1 MNYFIV
7 SKGLDDS
14 SLEYLGGILSSIM
27 DLSEGKIH
35 NLSSDSEAE
44 IAGMKIEIRQCRPK
58 VIISLGAE
66 ASRALD
72 EKFKYVNSSRGKLSA
87 YIDEGFTTKI
97 VVTYSPKFLLV
108 SDANMEKYGPVF
120 LQDLEYA
127 VKYVKGELVDIAKKN
142 LQYARTFAD
151 FKKYFDEY
159 LKDAKLPAYDIETN
173 AKDTRSAAFRII
185 GYSLAPNGDTG
196 IYVVKESLE
205 YKMPDE
211 DWKKCVDLTKEYI
224 SSHRVLVHN
233 IMYERPSTLNEWGV
247 NITNFEDSLIKSR
260 LLLGGKT
267 GAGLK
272 QQCAK
277 NLGYPDWDTDLH
289 VYLTCLGTLRDKLKP
304 TPMGKVRED
313 YTILKEQ
320 GFASL
325 LDVYTKKVNL
335 YTETLEKCKGLE
347 PELISKEDKT
357 VLEKGSLDNR
367 EGAVKEALETL
378 AELIG
383 NYYDNPAEI
392 LELAAKEAINLIDIQ
407 HEGIIPYS
415 SVPMNIITKYG
426 ALDSIGTQ
434 DLNDYLDRRIEKD
447 STAEV
452 DLHRGYKVLKAN
464 YLVGTEM
471 ELYGLYWND
480 EIAENIR
487 VWLSEK
493 AYEAMIAMLQSGFL
507 DDNIFEKSRPHLLQ
521 YVKEKEQDK
530 IREILGEFDVMKSGI
545 KLKASGKRITWNQ
558 LLDQLGESFIQS
570 HYQQIVE
577 FVKSD
582 LRNKESYPNYEAF
595 TELFNPSSNA
605 ILGTLQR
612 IFMSVELKVANAL
625 NEIVNVIKAGI
636 DLESLPNSDR
646 VIYECYLD
654 KVNYN
659 NKIDSGEIEGTKI
672 PAKAIFESMSDVIKQ
687 RIISQSQKQSF
698 SKRSRWGKF
707 ADNDNSLDK
716 ILENACLKYE
726 IKDTSEPTIVSIYN
740 NLTVMGCDIED
751 ESTWTEQ
758 FRFLINFRTFK
769 KCIKLINVY
778 IDGDKI
784 GRGSVW
790 VVNKQDILDRNTK
803 FAPRKRRYTPD
814 IKEDETYLMQATWG
828 VCFTGDTKI
837 KCLNGSSC
845 SFKELVEQNVKMLW
859 VYAVTKSGNQI
870 PAQAT
875 DIRLTRKNAKLVEVE
890 LDSGAKIKCTPDH
903 LFMLRSGRYKKAESL
918 TQADELM
925 SVRCGVSI
933 QDYMSHRAFSV
944 VPLDYTEDV
953 YDLTVIGYSNFA
965 LDCGVFVHN
974 CTAATLRWRGGV
986 HTLPAGPMVK
996 GIYTSRYK
1004 GGVIAAPDYCLT
1016 GDTKILLLDNTKKCL
1031 SELEGVE
1038 EFFVYS
1044 YDEKTKKVVVGRG
1057 HDCRI
1062 VRTVDETVKLTFDD
1076 NSSIECSADHTFMK
1090 LSEQKFVKAEDLSV
1104 GDTIQTLQL
1113 GRCEGNFRRTKDNK
1127 VLVVGKGRLEVENL
1141 DGSKTLVQALA
1152 NDWNLANEV
1161 YSGCDKPMHI
1171 HHKDENPD
1179 NNDPRNLAYITG
1191 SQHNRNHAKEQWSN
1205 TERLYNGQ
1213 TFREKMTEVATKVFA
1228 PLRLGINKNP
1238 VNIEKRRQGNLKV
1251 HEARFAQGLEVMLQ
1265 HYSAE
1270 ELAIRFNYGRD
1281 YDSKLRTLLGVTRL
1295 PKGMGYRTL
1304 NSLKTT
1310 FIGYLENLSDNP
1322 ITKKNLSLIGEIRA
1336 KLPAN
1341 GVSGQDLFKAITD
1354 HNLSLERFED
1364 SRQYLV
1370 QNNLLP
1376 SNNHVTLSYV
1386 EKAFGSIENFYLWHT
1401 YFADTYI
1408 TGYRS
1413 QNPLKVMLSSNT
1425 EGQVTE
1431 AKVYDHK
1438 SAYSRLSY
1446 RVYFTDNE
1454 FLEVAPGQRIRT
1466 ASGVYKYPEEL
1477 GGYSVMSHYLKET
1490 ENNTVKVAK
1499 YDPSLS
1505 RAVVKIEKV
1514 FYPASVEFEHF
1525 SIDRDHNYLVPVYAD
1540 EDANNLNV
1548 VLHNDSQHRY
1558 ITKIERLKYDTP
1570 KELYCFTV
1578 DHYHNFFTGHGVL
1591 THQSQQEI
1599 RTISGLAN
1607 CQSLL
1612 DAYRNGE
1619 DVHMKTAM
1627 SVFKKPKEEITKN
1640 ERRFCKSAT
1649 FAILYGST
1657 VAGLANLMSVP
1668 MEQAQQMMDG
1678 FFGAY
1683 PELKVWMDARHSE
1696 IDRGKKVSCSKVGY
1710 FLDIDSNGYGGI
1722 EEAYKQAG
1730 NYPVQGQSSLI
1741 AGYVLNSINQY
1752 FVDNHMMTKPISF
1765 IHDSLE
1771 FDIHPSELF
1780 IACQKITSMMNDI
1793 PNAEFGIPS
1802 KAELT
1807 IGMSMGDE
1815 NEVTHL
1821 EEHKDGGIIELQGYE
1836 NDLDAILEN
1845 WRSVYSSVEYKDDL
1859 ESVEEIYVPR
1869 KEIFM
1874 PKLTIS
1880 KYSGTIRKMVK
1891 RRFVIKF

>member
-1 MNYFIV
+1 MAKYYLV
-7 SKGLDDS
+7 STNLDQDAISYLEKLMDS
-14 SLEYLGGILSSIM
+14 VANSSECRLNNVVSWDEESIAYVKE
-27 DLSEGKIH
+27 DI
-35 NLSSDSEAE
+35 AE
-44 IAGMKIEIRQCRPK
+44 SKPK
-58 VIISLGAE
+58 VVISLGVDS
-66 ASRALD
+66 SRVLSD
-72 EKFKYVNSSRGKLSA
+72 KFKFLASSRGKLLPYENNGYS
-87 YIDEGFTTKI
+87 TKM
-97 VVTYSPKFLLV
+97 VVSYSPKFLFA
-108 SDANMEKYGPVF
+108 SDVNMDRYGAV
-120 LQDLEYA
+120 LLRDLEYA
-127 VKYVKGELVDIAKKN
+127 VKYVNGQLLDINGKN
-142 LQYARTFAD
+142 LQYAKTFQE
-151 FKKYFDEY
+151 FKAYFDKY
-159 LKDAKLPAYDIETN
+159 LANAEMPAYDIETN
-173 AKDTRSAAFRII
+173 AKDPRSDAFRII
-185 GYSLAPNGDTG
+185 GYSLAPDSSTG
-196 IYVVKESLE
+196 IYVIRETLE
-205 YKMPDE
+205 YKMTE
-211 DWKKCVDLTKEYI
+211 DDWQKCVELTKEYI
-224 SSHRVLVHN
+224 SSRKVLVHN
-233 IMYERPSTLNEWGV
+233 IMYERPSTLNEWGI

-260 LLLGGKT
+260 LLLGGRT

-272 QQCAK
+272 EQCAR

-289 VYLTCLGTLRDKLKP
+289 VYLDSLQTLKDKLKP
-304 TPMGKVRED
+304 TPMGKVRDD
-313 YTILKEQ
+313 YKILKEQ
-320 GFASL
+320 GFAHL
-325 LDVYTKKVNL
+325 LAFYNEKAEL
-335 YTETLEKCKGLE
+335 YSKTAEQYLGVDPETIPKEAKSILDKGA
-347 PELISKEDKT
+347 
-357 VLEKGSLDNR
+357 LDNR
-367 EGAVKEALETL
+367 QTAAKEALETL
-378 AELIG
+378 VELLER
-383 NYYDNPAEI
+383 YYDDLSEI
-392 LELAAKEAINLIDIQ
+392 LELVGKEAVNLIDIQ

-415 SVPMNIITKYG
+415 SVPMNIITTYG
-426 ALDSIGTQ
+426 ALDSVGTQ
-434 DLNDYLDRRIEKD
+434 DLNDFLDRRIEKE
-447 STAEV
+447 STPEV
-452 DLHRGYKVLKAN
+452 DLHLGYKVIKAN
-464 YLVGTEM
+464 TCAGSEM

-480 EIAENIR
+480 TVASNIR
-487 VWLSEK
+487 EWLSSK
-493 AYEAMIAMLQSGFL
+493 AYESMVNLLRSGFL
-507 DDNIFEKSRPHLLQ
+507 DKNIFDNSKDHLLQ
-521 YVKEKEQDK
+521 YVKEKEQDE
-530 IREILGEFDVMKSGI
+530 IRRILGDFDIMKSGI
-545 KLKASGKRITWNQ
+545 KIKETGKRITWNQ
-558 LLDQLGESFIQS
+558 LLGALGDNFVQS
-570 HYQQIVE
+570 HFAQIVAY
-577 FVKSD
+577 VKEN
-582 LRNKESYPNYEAF
+582 LTNKEMYPDYKAL
-595 TELFNPSSNA
+595 TELFNPGSNL
-605 ILGTLQR
+605 ILNTIKS
-612 IFMSVELKVANAL
+612 IFMSIDLKVANAL
-625 NEIVNVIKAGI
+625 NEIIARTKS
-636 DLESLPNSDR
+636 DLDLTKIPPNDR
-646 VIYECYLD
+646 VVYECYLD
-654 KVNYN
+654 KANYN
-659 NKIDSGEIEGTKI
+659 SKIDNGEIEGEKI
-672 PAKAIFESMSDVIKQ
+672 SPKTIFESMSQVIKQ
-687 RIISQSQKQSF
+687 RIIQKSQSQSFNKQ
-698 SKRSRWGKF
+698 RRWRKND
-707 ADNDNSLDK
+707 DNNSLDS
-716 ILENACLKYE
+716 ILENSCIKYE
-726 IKDTSEPTIVSIYN
+726 IEDTSEPTIVSIYN

-751 ESTWTEQ
+751 ESTWTDQ

-769 KCIKLINVY
+769 KCIKLINSY

-784 GRGSVW
+784 GRGAVW
-790 VVNKQDILDRNTK
+790 VVDKQDIEDNKKLVR
-803 FAPRKRRYTPD
+803 RKRKYSEKTD
-814 IKEDETYLMQATWG
+814 KEEYLLQSTW
-828 VCFTGDTKI
+828 
-837 KCLNGSSC
+837 
-845 SFKELVEQNVKMLW
+845 
-859 VYAVTKSGNQI
+859 
-870 PAQAT
+870 
-875 DIRLTRKNAKLVEVE
+875 
-890 LDSGAKIKCTPDH
+890 
-903 LFMLRSGRYKKAESL
+903 
-918 TQADELM
+918 
-925 SVRCGVSI
+925 SV
-933 QDYMSHRAFSV
+933 
-944 VPLDYTEDV
+944 
-953 YDLTVIGYSNFA
+953 
-965 LDCGVFVHN
+965 
-974 CTAATLRWRGGV
+974 CTAASLRWRGGI
-986 HTLPAGPMVK
+986 HTLPAGPMIK

-1016 GDTKILLLDNTKKCL
+1016 GDTEVLLLDNTKKCL
-1031 SELEGVE
+1031 SELEGIE

-1090 LSEQKFVKAEDLSV
+1090 LSEQKFVKAEDLSI

-1113 GRCEGNFRRTKDNK
+1113 GRCEGNFRRTKNNK

-1141 DGSKTLVQALA
+1141 DGSKILVQTLA

-1191 SQHNRNHAKEQWSN
+1191 SQHNRNHAKEQWSD

-1213 TFREKMTEVATKVFA
+1213 TFREKMTEVAIKVFA

-1251 HEARFAQGLEVMLQ
+1251 HEARFAQGLEIMLQ

-1270 ELAIRFNYGRD
+1270 ELAIRFNYGGD
-1281 YDSKLRTLLGVTRL
+1281 YDSELRTLLGVARL

-1310 FIGYLENLSDNP
+1310 FIGYLENISDNP

-1341 GVSGQDLFKAITD
+1341 RVSGQDLFKAIID

-1376 SNNHVTLSYV
+1376 SNNHVTLKYV

-1431 AKVYDHK
+1431 AKVYDHN

-1446 RVYFTDNE
+1446 RIYFTDDE

-1514 FYPASVEFEHF
+1514 FYPTSVEFEHF
-1525 SIDRDHNYLVPVYAD
+1525 SIDKDHNYLVPVYTD
-1540 EDANNLNV
+1540 EGANNLNV

-1558 ITKIERLKYDTP
+1558 ITKIEQLKYDTP

-1578 DHYHNFFTGHGVL
+1578 DQYHNFFTGQGVL

-1599 RTISGLAN
+1599 RVISGLSN

-1612 DAYRNGE
+1612 EAYRNGE

-1627 SVFKKPKEEITKN
+1627 SVFKKPADQITKN

-1649 FAILYGST
+1649 FAILYGAT
-1657 VAGLANLMSVP
+1657 VSGLANLMSVP

-1683 PELKVWMDARHSE
+1683 PELKVWMDARHKE
-1696 IDRGKKVSCSKVGY
+1696 IDRGGKVSCSKVGY
-1710 FLDIDSNGYGGI
+1710 FLDIDPNGHGGI

-1741 AGYVLNSINQY
+1741 AGYVLNSITQY
-1752 FVDNHMMTKPISF
+1752 LLEHNMKTKPISF

-1780 IACQKITSMMNDI
+1780 ISCQKITSMMNDI
-1793 PNAEFGIPS
+1793 PNDEFGIPS

-1815 NEVTHL
+1815 NEVTYL
-1821 EEHKDGGIIELQGYE
+1821 EERPDGGIIELEGYE
-1836 NDLDAILEN
+1836 DDLNAILEN
-1845 WRSVYSSVEYKDDL
+1845 WRSVYSSVEYTDDPDSTK
-1859 ESVEEIYVPR
+1859 EVYVPR
-1869 KEIFM
+1869 NEMFL

-1880 KYSGTIRKMVK
+1880 KYSGTIRKLIK
-1891 RRFVIKF
+1891 RRFNIKF